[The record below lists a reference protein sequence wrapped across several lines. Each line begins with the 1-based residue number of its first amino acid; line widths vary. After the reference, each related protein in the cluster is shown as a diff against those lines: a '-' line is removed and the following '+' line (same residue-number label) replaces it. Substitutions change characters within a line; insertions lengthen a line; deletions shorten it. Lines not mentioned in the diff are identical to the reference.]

1 MIEINNLQVV
11 FDNTLKAL
19 DNINIFLKK
28 QKCIG
33 IIGENGSGKSTLL
46 LSILKLVDYQGE
58 IKINDLY
65 VNKDTVAKIRALVG
79 LVFQNSDHMLFLPTV
94 YDNLAFGLINQG
106 STKQM
111 IDDKIKY
118 IAKQFEI
125 EDLLP
130 RMANHLSGGQKRIVA
145 LASVVIMD
153 PEILLLDEPSAFL
166 DPKSRRN
173 VINTLKQLPQQI
185 TLATHD
191 LDMALDLCDEVVLL
205 NQGKIAASG
214 NAHEILTNQTLLEK
228 NGLELPLRYQR

>member
-1 MIEINNLQVV
+1 M
-11 FDNTLKAL
+11 
-19 DNINIFLKK
+19 
-28 QKCIG
+28 
-33 IIGENGSGKSTLL
+33 
-46 LSILKLVDYQGE
+46 
-58 IKINDLY
+58 
-65 VNKDTVAKIRALVG
+65 G

-166 DPKSRRN
+166 DPKSRRI

-185 TLATHD
+185 ILATHD